1 MTNAEYIKSRMT
13 DADIAMMIVDRA
25 GRKPNLCHKAYKAWR
40 RWAESVSNN
49 HGNIAG
55 RIGHDDPS
63 IWYWERWCY
72 PGNVWKRKGRTMNV
86 SVQVWLSKQYDP
98 AEWGESD
105 E

>member
-1 MTNAEYIKSRMT
+1 MTNAEYIKSRMS
-13 DADIAMMIVDRA
+13 DADLALIIIDGFGKR
-25 GRKPNLCHKAYKAWR
+25 GTPFSRKIYHAWR
-40 RWAESVSNN
+40 KWAESVSNN

-86 SVQVWLSKQYDP
+86 SIQVWLSKQYDP
-98 AEWGESD
+98 AEWGEK
-105 E
+105 